1 MGLVARGCPDALSSV
16 TARRLNSRR
25 RRPGDACGRAG
36 FLAVAE
42 HIFHKKGK
50 KEKKTNRPTAYPGH
64 ISRGRRTYL
73 TFGGH
78 LGRT

>member
-42 HIFHKKGK
+42 HIFHKK
-50 KEKKTNRPTAYPGH
+50 EKKKRKQTDPQLIQDIFRAVAEH
-64 ISRGRRTYL
+64 I
-73 TFGGH
+73 
-78 LGRT
+78 